1 MDIVWFKVFKTTS
14 FSIPTT
20 NDLYA
25 IVSEHV
31 LTSGIIYFFFY
42 NEIYLLGNHYIRYL
56 CTCYVKNCFIFIFS
70 LQFPGGV
77 PPPGLITSMAGMPG
91 LPPSAAS
98 LPPRLDLP
106 PSSMSLGNHLAGAPR
121 PDHAAAAAA
130 AASMAAAAAASQ
142 GPQGPGSAAAAAAA
156 AAANSASNGP
166 KSEVI

>member
-1 MDIVWFKVFKTTS
+1 MEFIFRT
-14 FSIPTT
+14 
-20 NDLYA
+20 Y
-25 IVSEHV
+25 HV
-31 LTSGIIYFFFY
+31 TYISNLNLQNTYQS
-42 NEIYLLGNHYIRYL
+42 YLLHS
-56 CTCYVKNCFIFIFS
+56 S
-70 LQFPGGV
+70 LISFQFPGGV

-106 PSSMSLGNHLAGAPR
+106 PSVSLGNHLSGAPR

-142 GPQGPGSAAAAAAA
+142 GGPPGSAAAAAAA
-156 AAANSASNGP
+156 AANSAASNGP

>member
-1 MDIVWFKVFKTTS
+1 MF
-14 FSIPTT
+14 
-20 NDLYA
+20 
-25 IVSEHV
+25 
-31 LTSGIIYFFFY
+31 
-42 NEIYLLGNHYIRYL
+42 
-56 CTCYVKNCFIFIFS
+56 
-70 LQFPGGV
+70 QFPGGV

-106 PSSMSLGNHLAGAPR
+106 PSVSLGNHLSGAPR

-142 GPQGPGSAAAAAAA
+142 GGPPGSAAAAAAA
-156 AAANSASNGP
+156 AANSAASNGP

>member
-1 MDIVWFKVFKTTS
+1 MFQKFLLLFGIYNANTFKHTKIFANIVLIS
-14 FSIPTT
+14 F
-20 NDLYA
+20 
-25 IVSEHV
+25 
-31 LTSGIIYFFFY
+31 
-42 NEIYLLGNHYIRYL
+42 
-56 CTCYVKNCFIFIFS
+56 
-70 LQFPGGV
+70 QFPGGV

-106 PSSMSLGNHLAGAPR
+106 PSVSLGNHLSGAPR

-142 GPQGPGSAAAAAAA
+142 GGPPGSAAAAAAA
-156 AAANSASNGP
+156 AANSAASNGP